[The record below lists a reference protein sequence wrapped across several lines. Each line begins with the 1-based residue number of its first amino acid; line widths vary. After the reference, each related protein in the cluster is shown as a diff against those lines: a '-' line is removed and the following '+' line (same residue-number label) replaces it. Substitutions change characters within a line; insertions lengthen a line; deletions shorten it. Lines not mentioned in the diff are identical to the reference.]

1 MSNIKNF
8 SKELARHFMTGVSYM
23 LPVVVAGGLM
33 ASFAVIF
40 GGPEVWNDTTTV
52 WGELRQLGVIGLGLV
67 VPIIAAYISYS
78 IADKPG
84 LGPAFIGGMVA
95 QQLNSGFLGG
105 MVVGITSGYFVLLLK
120 KVKLPPRIAPV
131 KTMVLIPLIGSTVI
145 GFLTIYVIDTPIA
158 AMNESL
164 TNWLQSMSGG
174 NAVLLSIILGAMMAI
189 DMGGPINKIANT
201 FGLAAFAEGIYTI
214 STPMEIAVS
223 IAPVGMFL
231 ATIIGKKY
239 YSEEEIESG
248 RSAIVMGLVGIS
260 EGAIPFAVADP
271 LCVLPSIIVG
281 TTLSSGLV
289 TLLGITQNTALSTFL
304 AIPFASNILL
314 YVLCIAVGVVVTAV
328 MVNSLKALKY
338 KKSATKLLQ
347 ESENQSLSKNI

>member
-1 MSNIKNF
+1 
-8 SKELARHFMTGVSYM
+8 MTGVSYM

-33 ASFAVIF
+33 ASFSVIF
-40 GGPEVWNDTTTV
+40 GGSNVWNDTITI
-52 WGELRQLGVIGLGLV
+52 WGDLRQLGVIGLELV

-95 QQLNSGFLGG
+95 QQLNAGFLGG
-105 MVVGITSGYFVLLLK
+105 MVVGIASGYFILFLK
-120 KVKLPPRIAPV
+120 KIKFPPRIAPV

-145 GFLTIYVIDTPIA
+145 GFLTIYIIGKPIA
-158 AMNESL
+158 AMNEAL
-164 TNWLQSMSGG
+164 TSWLQSMSGG
-174 NAVLLSIILGAMMAI
+174 NAVLLSVILGAMMAV

-248 RSAIVMGLVGIS
+248 RSAIIMGLVGIS

-271 LCVLPSIIVG
+271 LCVLPSIIIG
-281 TTLSSGLV
+281 TTVSSGLV

-304 AIPFASNILL
+304 AIPFTSNIPL
-314 YVLCIAVGVVVTAV
+314 YLLCIAAGVVVTAM
-328 MVNSLKALKY
+328 MVNGLKALKY
-338 KKSATKLLQ
+338 RRTEAIKEFVGKD
-347 ESENQSLSKNI
+347 KNYDLDEIDKFRVGE